1 MRKTKAPPERRGNP
15 ALKFNSKVAEA
26 FGIQPGADPPRE
38 TVQVDALPDPPEYV
52 VPGPRAPQRAEP
64 LNVEETVQNILREES
79 EEIGIRLKR
88 FGVAFTPQ
96 MQQELVDHVFAM
108 LALNAQ
114 GMAIGGGAI
123 ASR

>member
-1 MRKTKAPPERRGNP
+1 MRKTKAAPERRGNP
-15 ALKFNSKVAEA
+15 ALKFNAKVAEA

-38 TVQVDALPDPPEYV
+38 TVQVGALPDPPEV
-52 VPGPRAPQRAEP
+52 ILPGPRAPQRVEP
-64 LNVEETVQNILREES
+64 LNIEESVQNILREES

-88 FGVAFTPQ
+88 FGVTFTPA

-114 GMAIGGGAI
+114 GMAVGGGAI

>member
-1 MRKTKAPPERRGNP
+1 MRKTKPAPERRGNP
-15 ALKFNSKVAEA
+15 PLKHNAKIAEA
-26 FGIQPGADPPRE
+26 FGIVPGADPPRE
-38 TVQVDALPDPPEYV
+38 TVRVDSLPDPPDV
-52 VPGPRAPQRAEP
+52 VLPGPRAPQRAEP
-64 LNVEETVQNILREES
+64 INVEESVQNILREES
-79 EEIGIRLKR
+79 EEISIRLNR